1 MLESAKKLKQNL
13 LFVDK
18 IMSKTDEMLND
29 KEDHK
34 ESCADMIF
42 ENKSM
47 IEEMLNSSTNSSRKS
62 FKKLN
67 RSLNCSPDQLLE
79 LKFQMKMMQS
89 TNKVFSKSLNTIQ
102 EKLKSKYF
110 FGSVLE
116 LMKFLSD
123 TLK

>member
-29 KEDHK
+29 EEDHE

-47 IEEMLNSSTNSSRKS
+47 IEEMLKPSTNSSRKS

-89 TNKVFSKSLNTIQ
+89 TNKVFSKSLYTIQ